1 MFLGG
6 TWKVKISQA
15 KVKRKA
21 VPAFRITES
30 QHRECTHC
38 GAESFTCSQLSDIRI
53 YWLLWNL
60 KFHYQFHTD
69 KIQDSGFSL
78 EVDKYISYFKT
89 CLFKV
94 HFNIIFSFIP

>member
-6 TWKVKISQA
+6 TWEFKISQA

-21 VPAFRITES
+21 VLAFRITES
-30 QHRECTHC
+30 QHRERTHC
-38 GAESFTCSQLSDIRI
+38 GAKSSTCSQLSDTRS
-53 YWLLWNL
+53 YWLLWKL
-60 KFHYQFHTD
+60 KFHCKFHTD
-69 KIQDSGFSL
+69 KIQDSGFIP